1 MKIRHG
7 EVESWCPISFIK
19 SLTCIFN
26 ALRLRPTNIGLSSFF
41 EEKQFQT
48 LLEKTNLNIFKLW
61 CEWVFSFPQPLVLL
75 RRLIV
80 PSVGRYVKHTCL
92 QDFLIAAKC

>member
-7 EVESWCPISFIK
+7 EVESWCPIGF
-19 SLTCIFN
+19 TNFIFN

-48 LLEKTNLNIFKLW
+48 LLEKTTVNIF
-61 CEWVFSFPQPLVLL
+61 EPLVLL

-80 PSVGRYVKHTCL
+80 PSMGRYVKHTCL